1 MTSTVMAAEVVDT
14 SGRAL
19 VGPTSTTD
27 DLADGRQSVDQT
39 PAWTWAGATLVGAAD
54 RPDIADLAVH
64 VDRRGLALAPPAL
77 APGGQVR
84 WRTLRWTTVLSIAVR
99 SATIGRIGTPEP
111 ARTPDTVGTPGTPG
125 TAPTGAART
134 PSTAGTSGTAPVA
147 GAGTV
152 VLIRTDRA
160 TYRLRLPE
168 VAPAA
173 VATALQRFAP
183 DGLMTGP
190 TRPVSGS
197 PSTSLHRVDG
207 APRRGRPRAPDAL
220 GYQASVADSD
230 ASSRSAEQELAEEP
244 TGGDAARPA
253 IASRTAPSTFVRIRP
268 VLTAVLV
275 LAVATMVALVLADSV
290 GAIHLTWLG
299 GTGAS
304 SPSAAPF
311 HLR

>member
-1 MTSTVMAAEVVDT
+1 MTSTVVAAEVVEVADP
-14 SGRAL
+14 SGSAV
-19 VGPTSTTD
+19 VGPSSTTD
-27 DLADGRQSVDQT
+27 DPADERQPVGES
-39 PAWTWAGATLVGAAD
+39 PAWAWAGATLIGAAD
-54 RPDIADLAVH
+54 RPDIVDLAVH
-64 VDRRGLALAPPAL
+64 VDRRGLALAPPAIS
-77 APGGQVR
+77 PGAEEH
-84 WRTLRWTTVLSIAVR
+84 WRTLRWTTVRSIAVR
-99 SATIGRIGTPEP
+99 SATIARIGTPES
-111 ARTPDTVGTPGTPG
+111 ARTPTPG
-125 TAPTGAART
+125 TAPAAGVRT
-134 PSTAGTSGTAPVA
+134 PSTTRTPGTAPAA

-168 VAPAA
+168 VAPAT
-173 VATALQRFAP
+173 VATALRRFAP

-190 TRPVSGS
+190 TRPAIGS
-197 PSTSLHRVDG
+197 PPTPLHGVAG
-207 APRRGRPRAPDAL
+207 APRRGRPRAPAAL
-220 GYQASVADSD
+220 GYQSSVAGSD

-244 TGGDAARPA
+244 TDGDAARPA